1 MMPTPITTDTK
12 TMCGVTL
19 RRDPA
24 REPCFT
30 VAQHPREMHDYG
42 DMSPAG
48 RRERLHRH
56 MHNEMQNLEIA
67 AQSLREFPD
76 APWELRLQLA
86 RQCWDETRH
95 TQVVYRRLREIGG
108 HKGEFPV
115 MNYEYGVTCACGSL
129 VGRLAIQNRT
139 FESGEMDLLRDLAQ
153 KWDAVGDPATAE
165 MLRSI
170 LADEVQHVRFG
181 NQWIKKMARDNPR
194 SVLDVATAMRH
205 LRTVTAA
212 LVPEPGDVSAL
223 GQPLGGWE
231 HDATFTNV
239 EDRRAA
245 GFTEEELAAL
255 MQPEG
260 NA

>member
-1 MMPTPITTDTK
+1 MPTPISTDTK
-12 TMCGVTL
+12 VVRGVTV

-24 REPCFT
+24 REPCFK
-30 VAQHPREMHDYG
+30 VAQVHKEMHDYG

-67 AQSLREFPD
+67 AQSLSEFPD

-115 MNYEYGVTCACGSL
+115 MNYEYGVTCSCGSL
-129 VGRLAIQNRT
+129 IGRLAVQNRS

-153 KWDAVGDPATAE
+153 KWEAVGDPITAD

-181 NQWIKKMARDNPR
+181 NQWIKKMAHDNPR
-194 SVLDVATAMRH
+194 TLLDVAAAILH
-205 LRTVTAA
+205 LKTVTKAFA
-212 LVPEPGDVSAL
+212 PEPGDVSAL
-223 GQPLGGWE
+223 GTPLSGWE
-231 HDATFTNV
+231 HLDSFTNV

-245 GFTEEELAAL
+245 GFTDEELAE
-255 MQPEG
+255 MTGQEG
-260 NA
+260 TA